1 MPAVL
6 SALQSGTTPQ
16 LPSPLALFEKGLA
29 QIPAVSPGAPGPAAG
44 PSGAGTPATTTTT
57 PPAASTTPTTS
68 PPTGTG
74 TTGPVTCSGSILSAL
89 GCPAA
94 GASGGSPG
102 PSGGSGG
109 GLGGLLSYRQPMPS
123 SGPAGAPPSLDAASA
138 RLLPPL
144 PPGAPGASRGHR
156 PSRRSGR
163 PAARPRLPGGLGEVP
178 EVTPR
183 DGRSGNQRG
192 RRHGRA
198 GAGLVATLALVTGLS
213 ACTTDAR
220 LSQITVSA
228 VFPDVNGL
236 VSGAQVQEADI
247 PVGHVTGI
255 SLDGS
260 KARVTMVIERGAQV
274 PANVVAALEQT
285 TVLGENFVQ
294 LQVPRRPGP
303 LLAEGATIGRTRV
316 VPEVEQLV
324 AAGAQV
330 FGSVSTAQLAQ
341 IIAAG
346 GQGFGG
352 EAASLRGL
360 LNSLSDVTAGYA
372 GRTRQIT
379 AAVASLDQLGTSLSP
394 HAGADAQ
401 ALANLS
407 RTVGILAQQSSRFN
421 DLLRALDDVS
431 TQGRSLLE
439 QYYPQIVTQLGAL
452 EAVSGQLAS
461 HQQDL
466 AGLLQQLPVHNTS
479 VPSAV
484 RNDFVQI
491 FENLIVCGIP
501 GGGENP
507 SPAFT
512 CATHGT
518 GP

>member
-1 MPAVL
+1 M
-6 SALQSGTTPQ
+6 
-16 LPSPLALFEKGLA
+16 
-29 QIPAVSPGAPGPAAG
+29 
-44 PSGAGTPATTTTT
+44 
-57 PPAASTTPTTS
+57 
-68 PPTGTG
+68 
-74 TTGPVTCSGSILSAL
+74 
-89 GCPAA
+89 
-94 GASGGSPG
+94 
-102 PSGGSGG
+102 
-109 GLGGLLSYRQPMPS
+109 
-123 SGPAGAPPSLDAASA
+123 
-138 RLLPPL
+138 
-144 PPGAPGASRGHR
+144 
-156 PSRRSGR
+156 
-163 PAARPRLPGGLGEVP
+163 
-178 EVTPR
+178 TPR

-394 HAGADAQ
+394 TPAPTPRPWPTCHGPSGSWPSSPRASTTCSGRSTTSRPRVAASSSSTTRRSSRSS
-401 ALANLS
+401 ARSKRSPGSWRRIS
-407 RTVGILAQQSSRFN
+407 RTWPACSSSSRC
-421 DLLRALDDVS
+421 
-431 TQGRSLLE
+431 TT
-439 QYYPQIVTQLGAL
+439 P
-452 EAVSGQLAS
+452 AS
-461 HQQDL
+461 
-466 AGLLQQLPVHNTS
+466 PR
-479 VPSAV
+479 P
-484 RNDFVQI
+484 
-491 FENLIVCGIP
+491 
-501 GGGENP
+501 
-507 SPAFT
+507 
-512 CATHGT
+512 CATT
-518 GP
+518 SSRSSRT